1 MNAGRWVQAG
11 LALFAVVETALGLWT
26 SVLPRRFYDLVPG
39 VDMLP
44 YNEHLLRDYGGM
56 NLALALVFWVAL
68 AHSSEVWW
76 ARTAFG
82 AYLLFAVPHLA
93 YHMAHLDGLNRSE
106 LLFTVISLPLAVLI
120 PALLLALTW
129 VAPATTRSNGSRS
142 TRSALSCRPG

>member
-1 MNAGRWVQAG
+1 MNAGRWMQAG

-26 SVLPRRFYDLVPG
+26 SVLPRTFYDFVPG

-68 AHSSEVWW
+68 ARSRELWI

-93 YHMAHLDGLNRSE
+93 YHMGHLDGLDTGE
-106 LLFTVISLPLAVLI
+106 LLFTVISLWLAVLI
-120 PALLLALTW
+120 PALLLVLTR
-129 VAPATTRSNGSRS
+129 VAAKAVQETL
-142 TRSALSCRPG
+142 A